1 MEQQQMEMQMQ
12 QQQHVQQQQQSQL
25 RAQASTQQ
33 TEELEDQEIFVPLR
47 QIGKVQRNALAEA
60 TAMAKVRNILN
71 VLSLTIF

>member
-1 MEQQQMEMQMQ
+1 MQKMQ
-12 QQQHVQQQQQSQL
+12 QEEVQQQQSTKLQ
-25 RAQASTQQ
+25 AQATTQQ

-71 VLSLTIF
+71 VLPLTIF